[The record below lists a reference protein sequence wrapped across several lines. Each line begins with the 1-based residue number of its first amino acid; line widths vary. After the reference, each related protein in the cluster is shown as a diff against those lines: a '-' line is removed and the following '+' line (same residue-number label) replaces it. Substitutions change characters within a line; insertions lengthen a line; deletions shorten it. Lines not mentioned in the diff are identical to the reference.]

1 MTMRTIQRNSKGAAV
16 EDVQKRL
23 RVLGYSLNVDG
34 VYLDRTQIAVSEF
47 RRREGLPGI
56 STIS

>member
-34 VYLDRTQIAVSEF
+34 VYPVSYTHLT
-47 RRREGLPGI
+47 LP
-56 STIS
+56 TKA